1 MRVCLDVEAN
11 SLVKPTK
18 IWVICCKDIDNPEKN
33 YVFKEPSDRP
43 EEKLRFLALASTV
56 TLWVGH
62 NWLEYDYPVLH
73 DLLGLQ
79 LVDVAE
85 KSIDTLIISRLVN
98 YTRQGNGLDGAETVS
113 FKGHSLESYGTELG
127 LAKIKFSDFTKY
139 SQEQEDYCVRDVE
152 ITHRVYLKYQHIID
166 DKHWKPSIL
175 LEHRFQLVVN
185 D

>member
-98 YTRQGNGLDGAETVS
+98 YTRQGNGLDGTETVS

-152 ITHRVYLKYQHIID
+152 ITPAFFIFE
-166 DKHWKPSIL
+166 L
-175 LEHRFQLVVN
+175 L
-185 D
+185 